1 MRNRVHRLTGLL
13 KKRYYNRKI
22 DALKH
27 SNARN
32 WWKEIKSLCGYSS
45 TNEINFEHA
54 TFKGEKIN
62 QSLLP
67 NVINSAIISVSE
79 FIEPIDRLALESLN
93 NEFLCD
99 DKEIFIV
106 SEFDVYMI
114 LSKLQVSKASKDD
127 VITNKFLRLFAC
139 ELSAPLC
146 AVINTSIRTGVVPD
160 QWKIARIA
168 LLAKTVPV
176 VHLESDIRPL
186 SITCP
191 ISKIAE
197 SFIAKR
203 FDDFF
208 YDVQDKNQFGSTT
221 NRSTTLAL
229 LKLLHFLFVSS
240 DDSSKIVRVLFV
252 DFKKAFEKINHN
264 VVLSKF
270 KENNAPVSLTVWM
283 INFLNKRKQF
293 VKVGNVMSD
302 VSLIDA
308 GAPQGTKAGPNV
320 FKLLIN
326 DLVFKSE
333 FVKYVDDVSVATVSS
348 QPDDV
353 VMLNEIAN
361 LIEWCEINGMEIN
374 KSKTKEMVIY
384 FGKKYSNLDI
394 KPTFVNDS
402 EIERVFSFKLL
413 GVIVSSDLTW
423 NEHVAYIVSKA
434 SRRIF
439 VIQQLLKAGTAI
451 IDILTVYCSI
461 VRSVLEYACQVW
473 HSGLTLQQSKE
484 IESVQRRVMRLILPD
499 VSYKESL
506 QILGIEK
513 LFVRRENL
521 VKSLFKEIKCQSHE
535 LHYLLPRRALSKCND
550 TYNMRQIYP
559 FIVPKCRTNR
569 PLKSCLFYGIRNKF

>member
-1 MRNRVHRLTGLL
+1 
-13 KKRYYNRKI
+13 
-22 DALKH
+22 
-27 SNARN
+27 
-32 WWKEIKSLCGYSS
+32 
-45 TNEINFEHA
+45 
-54 TFKGEKIN
+54 
-62 QSLLP
+62 
-67 NVINSAIISVSE
+67 
-79 FIEPIDRLALESLN
+79 
-93 NEFLCD
+93 
-99 DKEIFIV
+99 
-106 SEFDVYMI
+106 MI
-114 LSKLQVSKASKDD
+114 LSKLKISKASKDD

-168 LLAKTVPV
+168 LLAKTLPV

-240 DDSSKIVRVLFV
+240 DDSSEIVRVLFV

-293 VKVGNVMSD
+293 VKVGNLMSD
-302 VSLIDA
+302 ISLIYA

-333 FVKYVDDVSVATVSS
+333 FVKYVDDVPAAALSR
-348 QPDDV
+348 QPDHV
-353 VMLNEIAN
+353 VMLNEIEN
-361 LIEWCEINGMEIN
+361 FIE
-374 KSKTKEMVIY
+374 
-384 FGKKYSNLDI
+384 
-394 KPTFVNDS
+394 
-402 EIERVFSFKLL
+402 
-413 GVIVSSDLTW
+413 
-423 NEHVAYIVSKA
+423 
-434 SRRIF
+434 
-439 VIQQLLKAGTAI
+439 
-451 IDILTVYCSI
+451 
-461 VRSVLEYACQVW
+461 
-473 HSGLTLQQSKE
+473 
-484 IESVQRRVMRLILPD
+484 
-499 VSYKESL
+499 
-506 QILGIEK
+506 
-513 LFVRRENL
+513 
-521 VKSLFKEIKCQSHE
+521 
-535 LHYLLPRRALSKCND
+535 
-550 TYNMRQIYP
+550 
-559 FIVPKCRTNR
+559 
-569 PLKSCLFYGIRNKF
+569 